1 MVLVL
6 ARAEEPVCGG
16 ARDGPG
22 GAVGDRGVVIV
33 VGGLLG
39 GRRRELGCRMRF
51 L

>member
-1 MVLVL
+1 MLVL
-6 ARAEEPVCGG
+6 ACAEEPVCGVTG
-16 ARDGPG
+16 GGLG

>member
-6 ARAEEPVCGG
+6 ARAAEPVCGMTG
-16 ARDGPG
+16 GGPG

-39 GRRRELGCRMRF
+39 GRQRELGCRMRF